1 MDLERIFVI
10 LILLTPLVIVPKME
24 LGWEIGKIYW
34 FWTIVEAWLWWR
46 IVSRKIRFVWDWPTT
61 TLLVWLGLALLSSV
75 FAGGNA
81 FWGGWWRRQG
91 FWFMGHLGLAFWLFA
106 STSLSAKLIHKIM
119 VHVGILFLVAGLLV
133 GGKWSG
139 TILESNN
146 YAIIAVVVFI
156 LSLDSRTL
164 VPMVLAPIAI
174 IFAESRSALL
184 SMVVLAK
191 YVPKKIFFL
200 ILVATLGFLIW
211 FSWLRGSGGRWEL
224 WGQSLVLWKQYPWLG
239 IGLDNFQTAF
249 SVLMQGK
256 GLQWA
261 NYDQP
266 HNLILWLLVSTGSL
280 GLASF
285 IGWITTIFLSAK
297 RTVWLKIALA
307 MLIFG
312 QFQPF
317 SVSTWV
323 YLFIVLA
330 CSL

>member
-1 MDLERIFVI
+1 
-10 LILLTPLVIVPKME
+10 
-24 LGWEIGKIYW
+24 
-34 FWTIVEAWLWWR
+34 
-46 IVSRKIRFVWDWPTT
+46 
-61 TLLVWLGLALLSSV
+61 
-75 FAGGNA
+75 
-81 FWGGWWRRQG
+81 
-91 FWFMGHLGLAFWLFA
+91 
-106 STSLSAKLIHKIM
+106 
-119 VHVGILFLVAGLLV
+119 
-133 GGKWSG
+133 
-139 TILESNN
+139 
-146 YAIIAVVVFI
+146 
-156 LSLDSRTL
+156 
-164 VPMVLAPIAI
+164 
-174 IFAESRSALL
+174 
-184 SMVVLAK
+184 
-191 YVPKKIFFL
+191 
-200 ILVATLGFLIW
+200 
-211 FSWLRGSGGRWEL
+211 
-224 WGQSLVLWKQYPWLG
+224 LG